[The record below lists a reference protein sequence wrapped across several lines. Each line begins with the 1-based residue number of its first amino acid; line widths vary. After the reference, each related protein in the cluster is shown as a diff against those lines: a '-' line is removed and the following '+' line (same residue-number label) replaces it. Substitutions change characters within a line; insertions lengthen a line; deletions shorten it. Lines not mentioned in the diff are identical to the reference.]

1 MDGPPD
7 RPRQEPRQRWRLIA
21 RRSGDAPSLT
31 QRELADAW
39 EAAVRAS
46 GLPAAWTETTTP
58 RMRLAFAAPLPIG
71 VTGEAE
77 LIDLSLTERLPTWRV
92 REALDARLPAGWSL
106 VDLYDVW
113 PAGPALP
120 GRVVAAD
127 YRFEL
132 AGPIDATAVALA
144 ARRLLEARSLPRERV
159 KGGGTVRYDLRPLIA
174 DVSVVSVA
182 PVAGDG
188 QPVVV
193 RARTRFDPELGTG
206 RPDEVLA
213 ALRQA
218 AGRPIEASAIVRERL
233 ILVDDLLTE

>member
-1 MDGPPD
+1 VDGPPD
-7 RPRQEPRQRWRLIA
+7 RPRQEPRQRWRLVA
-21 RRSGDAPSLT
+21 RRSGDAPPHT

-39 EAAVRAS
+39 EEAVRAS
-46 GLPAAWTETTTP
+46 GLPAAWTETATP
-58 RMRLAFAAPLPIG
+58 RMRLAFAAPLPVG

-92 REALDARLPAGWSL
+92 REALEGRLPAGWSL

-127 YRFEL
+127 YRFDL
-132 AGPIDATAVALA
+132 AGSIDATAVAQA
-144 ARRLLEARSLPRERV
+144 ARRVLEARELPRERV

-174 DVSVVSVA
+174 DVSVA
-182 PVAGDG
+182 FDG
-188 QPVVV
+188 PPVVV

-213 ALRQA
+213 ALRDA
-218 AGRPIEASAIVRERL
+218 AGQPIEASAIVRERL
-233 ILVDDLLTE
+233 ILADDLPTG